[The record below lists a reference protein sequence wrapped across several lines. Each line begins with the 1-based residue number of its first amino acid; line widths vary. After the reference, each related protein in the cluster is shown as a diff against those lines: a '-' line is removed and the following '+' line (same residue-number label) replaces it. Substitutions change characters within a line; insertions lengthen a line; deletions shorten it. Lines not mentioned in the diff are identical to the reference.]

1 MSNLEKLELCAKVM
15 EEYGNHGA
23 AFYIR
28 EAIEELA
35 RRYMEKMSLT
45 EDGMLMIENN
55 DKEARKRLVKPW
67 LESQGYKD
75 FVKRFND
82 DLKKQEEQ

>member
-28 EAIEELA
+28 EAIEELSR

-45 EDGMLMIENN
+45 EDDMLMIENN
-55 DKEARKRLVKPW
+55 DKESRERK
-67 LESQGYKD
+67 
-75 FVKRFND
+75 
-82 DLKKQEEQ
+82 